1 MSGTKPFMLR
11 SIYHE
16 LTEDVSVSRTT
27 KEEEVDQR
35 VKEALDSE
43 DMNII
48 IDLRD

>member
-1 MSGTKPFMLR
+1 MLR

-16 LTEDVSVSRTT
+16 LTKDVSVSRTT
-27 KEEEVDQR
+27 KEKEVDQR